1 MNSSDVPDVLFNRDD
16 FLAKVEE
23 RLVSHPSNFSDT
35 WMHIHAPSNKNDKRL
50 AAGVLMPLLF
60 RKSPPENSQ
69 EQGSFVVLMIK
80 RSRSVAQAGDL
91 SFPGGMLNPI
101 ADRLL
106 RCALLYRLLPSALR
120 QASGASGDSFSAKSR
135 SLGLISLFMTT
146 ALREAWEE
154 IRLSPFRTQLLGS
167 LPTYNLAAFKRTIF
181 PVAGFVDNQGA
192 LRPNGEVEK
201 LIEIPLASFYD
212 PESLGSILIA
222 KDGQSAPSALFPC
235 LFHTDS
241 DGVQEIL
248 WGATFYITVQFLRIT
263 LDYLLPE
270 ERKGPVIARTLS
282 SRYLSSG
289 DRGR

>member
-1 MNSSDVPDVLFNRDD
+1 
-16 FLAKVEE
+16 
-23 RLVSHPSNFSDT
+23 
-35 WMHIHAPSNKNDKRL
+35 MHIHAPSNKNEKRL

-60 RKSPPENSQ
+60 RKSPSESTH
-69 EQGSFVVLMIK
+69 EQGSFVVLLIK
-80 RSRSVAQAGDL
+80 RSLSVAQAGDL

-106 RCALLYRLLPSALR
+106 RCAFLYRLLPSALR
-120 QASGASGDSFSAKSR
+120 QASGGSFSAKSR
-135 SLGLISLFMTT
+135 SLGLISLFMAT

-154 IRLSPFRTQLLGS
+154 IRLSPFRTRLLGS
-167 LPTYNLAAFKRTIF
+167 LPTYNLTAFKRTIF
-181 PVAGFVDNQGA
+181 PVAGFVDDQGA

-201 LIEIPLASFYD
+201 LIEIPLSSFYD
-212 PESLGSILIA
+212 PDSLGSILIA
-222 KDGQSAPSALFPC
+222 KDDHSAPPAVFPC

-241 DGVQEIL
+241 DGAQEIL
-248 WGATFYITVQFLRIT
+248 WGATFYITVEFLRIT
-263 LDYLLPE
+263 LDYRLPE